1 MPTPSTYQTNGMP
14 MATGV
19 LAPGLDANGFI
30 SNIAY
35 KPRVVAKT
43 AAYTVL
49 ASESGT
55 IFTTEGATGAVAFTL
70 PAASTGPWVFEF
82 FNAEDI
88 DMSVVAG
95 TADTM
100 VTFNDVAADSLAYST
115 SSEKVGGYIKMFSAG
130 GSVVYAIVSGASHR
144 QTVTVAT

>member
-14 MATGV
+14 MADGV
-19 LAPGLDANGFI
+19 LAPGLNANGQI
-30 SNIAY
+30 ANIAY
-35 KPRVVAKT
+35 VPRVSAKT
-43 AAYTVL
+43 ADYTVL

-55 IFTTEGATGAVAFTL
+55 IFTTEGATANVNFTL

-82 FNAEDI
+82 FTAEDFNLT
-88 DMSVVAG
+88 VTAG

-100 VTFNDVAADSLAYST
+100 VTFNDVAADSVAYST
-115 SSEKVGGYIKMFSAG
+115 SSEKVGGYVKVFSAG
-130 GSVVYAIVSGASHR
+130 GSVVYAIVAGASHR